1 MNLINGI
8 CAKNGTERPNVCKL
22 LLTFQQRFIAR
33 FNQLVAITSH
43 SWETEKT
50 TEDSGEGEEEE
61 EEAQNQTVEEGLQP
75 EDESM
80 PHYNEE
86 GNPDHPYAEEEHPE
100 EAAEQVVAEEGAP
113 EVEYEEYEDEGYD
126 EGDESAVKFQA
137 PVEPVED
144 TTVDQGEQV
153 ELDAAEEDELFEENE
168 DTFDHAVEP
177 TEAIVNQDDDVVVE
191 VGGQYQDDEYEEG
204 QDYTGEEHGD
214 EAGGEITQDPGEEEP
229 STSIQVQNG
238 MSLWRAWSL
247 TSSDTEADDDDDLIS
262 YEEAVDQTEAGQ
274 DYRQQFIAEQDAQ
287 ESTTSAP
294 HVNGHPQEN
303 GSSKLTV
310 PAPEQSSDTL
320 SEVPST
326 SENNAPTP
334 KRPLDEVVDTETQT
348 EEPRKRRRFNID

>member
-1 MNLINGI
+1 LIHGI

-50 TEDSGEGEEEE
+50 TEDSGEDEEE
-61 EEAQNQTVEEGLQP
+61 EEAQNQPVEEGLQP
-75 EDESM
+75 ELEIM

-86 GNPDHPYAEEEHPE
+86 GNHDQPYAEEEHPE
-100 EAAEQVVAEEGAP
+100 EAAEQVVAQEGAQ

-126 EGDESAVKFQA
+126 DGDESAVKFQD
-137 PVEPVED
+137 PVEPVD
-144 TTVDQGEQV
+144 DNTVDQGEQV
-153 ELDAAEEDELFEENE
+153 ELDAADEDELFEENDE
-168 DTFDHAVEP
+168 TFDPAVEL
-177 TEAIVNQDDDVVVE
+177 TEALVNQDDDVVEE
-191 VGGQYQDDEYEEG
+191 VGGEYQDHEYEEED

-214 EAGGEITQDPGEEEP
+214 EVGGEITQDPAGEEP

-238 MSLWRAWSL
+238 MSVWQAWSL

-262 YEEAVDQTEAGQ
+262 YEEAVDQTEDGQ
-274 DYRQQFIAEQDAQ
+274 DYRQQFIAEQDAH
-287 ESTTSAP
+287 ESTT

-303 GSSKLTV
+303 GSSKLDV
-310 PAPEQSSDTL
+310 SAPEQPSDTL
-320 SEVPST
+320 AEVPST
-326 SENNAPTP
+326 AESNAPTP
-334 KRPLDEVVDTETQT
+334 KRPLDEVVDTDTQT